1 MSDEIIKVPDIGSG
15 EAEVI
20 EICVKPGDTVS
31 AEDSLIVLE
40 SDKATM
46 EVPAPRDGVVTEV
59 LLTVG
64 DNVSEGAPMV
74 KMAAAGTAAAAPEVV
89 EQAAEAPVA
98 AAPVA
103 DVAPAPAGG
112 SHIQSVHVPD
122 IGAEN
127 VPVIEVCVK
136 VGDTVALEDSLIVL
150 ESDKATM
157 EVPSPVEGVVKAIHV
172 KEGDALN
179 QGDLVIDVEVNGGA
193 VAVSNEPASV
203 SAAAPEP
210 AAAAPAAPAPQAGP
224 RIEKV
229 TVPDIG
235 AENVPVIEVCVSVG
249 DQIEEETSLI
259 VLESDKAT
267 MEVPSPFAGVVKA
280 IMVKEGDTLS
290 QGDLILDIEVSG
302 GVELPAV
309 SQPAP
314 AAAAPASAP
323 QKQQTPSRAPSA
335 PPPRAEAHPVELE
348 RANRK
353 FHAGPAVR
361 KLAREFGVDLAEV
374 TGTGPR
380 RRILK
385 EDVQKY
391 VKMRLSEKPQA
402 AQGVSSGLGIPAM
415 PEIDFSKWGDIEKV
429 ALNRLR
435 KVAAQN
441 FQRSWLNVPH
451 VTQFDECDITELEA
465 FRKAQKALAEA
476 RGTKLTPLP
485 FILKAVAYVLR
496 ELPQFCTSLSPD
508 GETLIYKKYINIGV
522 AVDTPDGLLVPVIK
536 NVDQKSLWELSAECI
551 ELAGKARDKKLKP
564 DEMQGGC
571 FTISSLGSIGGTAF
585 TPIVNAP
592 EVAILGL
599 SKASMKPVW
608 NGKDF
613 DPKLMLP
620 LSLSYDHRAING
632 ADAARFT
639 TMLGELLTDIRK
651 LLL

>member
-20 EICVKPGDTVS
+20 EICVQPGDTVS
-31 AEDSLIVLE
+31 AEDSLMVLE
-40 SDKATM
+40 SDKASM

-59 LLTVG
+59 LLNIG

-74 KMAAAGTAAAAPEVV
+74 KMAAAVSEIV
-89 EQAAEAPVA
+89 EPSADSGQPAEAPGA
-98 AAPVA
+98 AAPVTEA
-103 DVAPAPAGG
+103 APVPAGG
-112 SHIQSVHVPD
+112 SRIESVPVPD

-127 VPVIEVCVK
+127 VPVIEVCV
-136 VGDTVALEDSLIVL
+136 
-150 ESDKATM
+150 
-157 EVPSPVEGVVKAIHV
+157 
-172 KEGDALN
+172 
-179 QGDLVIDVEVNGGA
+179 
-193 VAVSNEPASV
+193 
-203 SAAAPEP
+203 
-210 AAAAPAAPAPQAGP
+210 
-224 RIEKV
+224 R
-229 TVPDIG
+229 
-235 AENVPVIEVCVSVG
+235 VG

-280 IMVKEGDTLS
+280 IKVKEGDTLS

-302 GVELPAV
+302 GAAAPAV

-314 AAAAPASAP
+314 AAAAPANVPP
-323 QKQQTPSRAPSA
+323 QQEARAPSA
-335 PPPRAEAHPVELE
+335 PPPHAEAHPVELE
-348 RANRK
+348 RTNRK
-353 FHAGPAVR
+353 LHAGPAVR

-374 TGTGPR
+374 TGSGPR

-391 VKMRLSEKPQA
+391 VKMRLSEKALSGQGA

-435 KVAAQN
+435 KVAAHN
-441 FQRSWLNVPH
+441 FQRSWLTVPH

-465 FRKAQKALAEA
+465 FRKAQKAMAEA

-485 FILKAVAYVLR
+485 FILKAVAYVLK

-508 GETLIYKKYINIGV
+508 GETLVYKKYIHIGV
-522 AVDTPDGLLVPVIK
+522 AVDTPDGLLVPVIR

-599 SKASMKPVW
+599 SRAAMKPVW
-608 NGKDF
+608 NGRDF

-639 TMLGELLTDIRK
+639 ALLGELLTDIRK

>member
-1 MSDEIIKVPDIGSG
+1 MSDEIIKIPDIGGG

-40 SDKATM
+40 SDKASM

-64 DNVSEGAPMV
+64 SNISEGDPMV
-74 KMAAAGTAAAAPEVV
+74 KMAAAGTTTTAPEVV
-89 EQAAEAPVA
+89 ELPEPKKAPVV
-98 AAPVA
+98 AAPI
-103 DVAPAPAGG
+103 APTAP
-112 SHIQSVHVPD
+112 VP
-122 IGAEN
+122 
-127 VPVIEVCVK
+127 P
-136 VGDTVALEDSLIVL
+136 T
-150 ESDKATM
+150 
-157 EVPSPVEGVVKAIHV
+157 
-172 KEGDALN
+172 
-179 QGDLVIDVEVNGGA
+179 
-193 VAVSNEPASV
+193 EPH
-203 SAAAPEP
+203 
-210 AAAAPAAPAPQAGP
+210 
-224 RIEKV
+224 IEKV

-235 AENVPVIEVCVSVG
+235 AEHVPVIEISVSVG
-249 DQIEEETSLI
+249 DQIEKEASLI
-259 VLESDKAT
+259 VLESDKAS
-267 MEVPSPFAGVVKA
+267 MEVPSPFAGIVKA
-280 IMVKEGDTLS
+280 IMVKEGDTLC

-302 GVELPAV
+302 EIEAQAI

-314 AAAAPASAP
+314 TAAS
-323 QKQQTPSRAPSA
+323 QQQEEAPSRTPSA

-361 KLAREFGVDLAEV
+361 KLAREFGVDLVEV

-380 RRILK
+380 CRILK

-391 VKMRLSEKPQA
+391 VKMRLKNPQA
-402 AQGVSSGLGIPAM
+402 AQGVSSGLGIPTM
-415 PEIDFSKWGDIEKV
+415 PEIDFSKWGEIEEV

-435 KVAAQN
+435 KIAAQN

-465 FRKAQKALAEA
+465 FRKAQKAMAEA

-485 FILKAVAYVLR
+485 FILKAVAYLLK

-536 NVDQKSLWELSAECI
+536 NVDQKSLWELSVECI

-613 DPKLMLP
+613 SPKLMLP

-639 TMLGELLTDIRK
+639 LKLGELLTDIRK

>member
-1 MSDEIIKVPDIGSG
+1 MSG
-15 EAEVI
+15 EI
-20 EICVKPGDTVS
+20 E
-31 AEDSLIVLE
+31 A
-40 SDKATM
+40 
-46 EVPAPRDGVVTEV
+46 
-59 LLTVG
+59 
-64 DNVSEGAPMV
+64 
-74 KMAAAGTAAAAPEVV
+74 
-89 EQAAEAPVA
+89 QA
-98 AAPVA
+98 
-103 DVAPAPAGG
+103 
-112 SHIQSVHVPD
+112 I
-122 IGAEN
+122 
-127 VPVIEVCVK
+127 
-136 VGDTVALEDSLIVL
+136 
-150 ESDKATM
+150 
-157 EVPSPVEGVVKAIHV
+157 
-172 KEGDALN
+172 
-179 QGDLVIDVEVNGGA
+179 
-193 VAVSNEPASV
+193 
-203 SAAAPEP
+203 
-210 AAAAPAAPAPQAGP
+210 
-224 RIEKV
+224 
-229 TVPDIG
+229 
-235 AENVPVIEVCVSVG
+235 
-249 DQIEEETSLI
+249 
-259 VLESDKAT
+259 
-267 MEVPSPFAGVVKA
+267 
-280 IMVKEGDTLS
+280 
-290 QGDLILDIEVSG
+290 
-302 GVELPAV
+302 

-314 AAAAPASAP
+314 TAAS
-323 QKQQTPSRAPSA
+323 QQQEEAPSRTPSA

-361 KLAREFGVDLAEV
+361 KLAREFGVDLVEV

-391 VKMRLSEKPQA
+391 VKMRLKNPQA
-402 AQGVSSGLGIPAM
+402 AQGVSSGLGIPTM
-415 PEIDFSKWGDIEKV
+415 PEIDFSKWGEIEEV

-435 KVAAQN
+435 KIAAQN

-465 FRKAQKALAEA
+465 FRKAQKAMAEA

-485 FILKAVAYVLR
+485 FILKAVAYLLK

-536 NVDQKSLWELSAECI
+536 NVDQKSLWELSVECI

-613 DPKLMLP
+613 SPKLMLP

-639 TMLGELLTDIRK
+639 LKLGELLTDIRK

>member
-1 MSDEIIKVPDIGSG
+1 MSDEIIKIPDIGGG

-20 EICVKPGDTVS
+20 EIFVKPGDTVS

-40 SDKATM
+40 SDKASM

-64 DNVSEGAPMV
+64 SNISEGDPMV
-74 KMAAAGTAAAAPEVV
+74 KMAAAGTTTTAPEVV
-89 EQAAEAPVA
+89 ELPEPKKAPVV
-98 AAPVA
+98 AAPI
-103 DVAPAPAGG
+103 APTAP
-112 SHIQSVHVPD
+112 VP
-122 IGAEN
+122 
-127 VPVIEVCVK
+127 P
-136 VGDTVALEDSLIVL
+136 T
-150 ESDKATM
+150 
-157 EVPSPVEGVVKAIHV
+157 
-172 KEGDALN
+172 
-179 QGDLVIDVEVNGGA
+179 
-193 VAVSNEPASV
+193 EPH
-203 SAAAPEP
+203 
-210 AAAAPAAPAPQAGP
+210 
-224 RIEKV
+224 IEKV

-235 AENVPVIEVCVSVG
+235 AEHVPVIEISVSVG
-249 DQIEEETSLI
+249 DQIEKEASLI
-259 VLESDKAT
+259 VLESDKAS
-267 MEVPSPFAGVVKA
+267 MEVPSPFAGIVKA
-280 IMVKEGDTLS
+280 IMVKEGDTLC

-302 GVELPAV
+302 EIEAQAI

-314 AAAAPASAP
+314 TAAS
-323 QKQQTPSRAPSA
+323 QQQEEAPSRTPSA

-361 KLAREFGVDLAEV
+361 KLAREFGVDLVEV

-380 RRILK
+380 CRILK

-391 VKMRLSEKPQA
+391 VKMRLKNPQA
-402 AQGVSSGLGIPAM
+402 AQGVSSGLGIPTM
-415 PEIDFSKWGDIEKV
+415 PEIDFSKWGEIEEV

-435 KVAAQN
+435 KIAAQN

-465 FRKAQKALAEA
+465 FRKAQKAMAEA

-485 FILKAVAYVLR
+485 FILKAVAYLLK

-536 NVDQKSLWELSAECI
+536 NVDQKSLWELSVECI

-613 DPKLMLP
+613 SPKLMLP

-639 TMLGELLTDIRK
+639 LKLGELLTDIRK

>member
-20 EICVKPGDTVS
+20 EICVKPGDSVS

-59 LLTVG
+59 LLKVG
-64 DNVSEGAPMV
+64 DSVGEGVEMV
-74 KMAAAGTAAAAPEVV
+74 KMAAVGQPAAIPQAEPVKAP
-89 EQAAEAPVA
+89 APVA
-98 AAPVA
+98 PPVSEAASV
-103 DVAPAPAGG
+103 PAGG
-112 SHIQSVHVPD
+112 SSIESVRVPD

-127 VPVIEVCVK
+127 VPVIE
-136 VGDTVALEDSLIVL
+136 I
-150 ESDKATM
+150 
-157 EVPSPVEGVVKAIHV
+157 
-172 KEGDALN
+172 
-179 QGDLVIDVEVNGGA
+179 
-193 VAVSNEPASV
+193 
-203 SAAAPEP
+203 
-210 AAAAPAAPAPQAGP
+210 
-224 RIEKV
+224 
-229 TVPDIG
+229 
-235 AENVPVIEVCVSVG
+235 CVSVG
-249 DQIEEETSLI
+249 DQIEEEASLI

-267 MEVPSPFAGVVKA
+267 MEVPSPFTGVVKA
-280 IMVKEGDTLS
+280 ITVKEGDTLS

-302 GVELPAV
+302 GAV
-309 SQPAP
+309 APVARQSAP
-314 AAAAPASAP
+314 AAVAPVAAP
-323 QKQQTPSRAPSA
+323 QKSEATSRAPSA
-335 PPPRAEAHPVELE
+335 APRAEANPVELE
-348 RANRK
+348 RINRK
-353 FHAGPAVR
+353 YHAGPAVR

-374 TGTGPR
+374 SGTGPR

-391 VKMRLSEKPQA
+391 VKTRLNEKAVGGKTA

-415 PEIDFSKWGDIEKV
+415 PEIDFSKWGEIEKV

-451 VTQFDECDITELEA
+451 VTQFDECDITELEV

-485 FILKAVAYVLR
+485 FILKAVAYVLK

-620 LSLSYDHRAING
+620 LSLSYDHRAVNG

>member
-1 MSDEIIKVPDIGSG
+1 MSDEIIKIPDIGGG

-20 EICVKPGDTVS
+20 EIFVKPGDTVS

-40 SDKATM
+40 SDKASM

-64 DNVSEGAPMV
+64 SNISEGDPMV
-74 KMAAAGTAAAAPEVV
+74 KMAAAGTTTTAPEVV
-89 EQAAEAPVA
+89 ELPEPKKAPVV
-98 AAPVA
+98 AAPI
-103 DVAPAPAGG
+103 APTAP
-112 SHIQSVHVPD
+112 VP
-122 IGAEN
+122 
-127 VPVIEVCVK
+127 P
-136 VGDTVALEDSLIVL
+136 T
-150 ESDKATM
+150 
-157 EVPSPVEGVVKAIHV
+157 
-172 KEGDALN
+172 
-179 QGDLVIDVEVNGGA
+179 
-193 VAVSNEPASV
+193 EPH
-203 SAAAPEP
+203 
-210 AAAAPAAPAPQAGP
+210 
-224 RIEKV
+224 IEKV

-235 AENVPVIEVCVSVG
+235 AEHVPVIEISVSVG
-249 DQIEEETSLI
+249 DQIEKEASLI
-259 VLESDKAT
+259 VLESDKAS
-267 MEVPSPFAGVVKA
+267 MEVPSPFAGIVKA
-280 IMVKEGDTLS
+280 IMVKEGDTLC

-302 GVELPAV
+302 EIEAQAI

-314 AAAAPASAP
+314 TAAS
-323 QKQQTPSRAPSA
+323 QQQEEAPSRTPSA

-361 KLAREFGVDLAEV
+361 KLAREFGVDLVEV

-380 RRILK
+380 CRILK

-391 VKMRLSEKPQA
+391 VKMRLKNPQA
-402 AQGVSSGLGIPAM
+402 AQGVSSGLGIPTM
-415 PEIDFSKWGDIEKV
+415 PEIDFSKWGEIEEV

-435 KVAAQN
+435 KIAAQN

-465 FRKAQKALAEA
+465 FRKAQKAIAEA

-485 FILKAVAYVLR
+485 FILKAVAYLLK

-536 NVDQKSLWELSAECI
+536 NVDQKSLWELSVECI

-613 DPKLMLP
+613 SPKLMLP

-639 TMLGELLTDIRK
+639 LKLGELLTDIRK

>member
-1 MSDEIIKVPDIGSG
+1 MSDEIIKIPDIGGG

-20 EICVKPGDTVS
+20 EIFVKPGDTVS

-40 SDKATM
+40 SDKASM

-64 DNVSEGAPMV
+64 SNISEGDPMV
-74 KMAAAGTAAAAPEVV
+74 KMAAAGTTTTAPEVV
-89 EQAAEAPVA
+89 EQPEPKKAPVV
-98 AAPVA
+98 AAPI
-103 DVAPAPAGG
+103 APTAP
-112 SHIQSVHVPD
+112 VP
-122 IGAEN
+122 
-127 VPVIEVCVK
+127 P
-136 VGDTVALEDSLIVL
+136 T
-150 ESDKATM
+150 
-157 EVPSPVEGVVKAIHV
+157 
-172 KEGDALN
+172 
-179 QGDLVIDVEVNGGA
+179 
-193 VAVSNEPASV
+193 EPH
-203 SAAAPEP
+203 
-210 AAAAPAAPAPQAGP
+210 
-224 RIEKV
+224 IEKV

-235 AENVPVIEVCVSVG
+235 AEHVPVIEISVSVG
-249 DQIEEETSLI
+249 DQIEKEASLI
-259 VLESDKAT
+259 VLESDKAS
-267 MEVPSPFAGVVKA
+267 MEVPSPFAGIVKA
-280 IMVKEGDTLS
+280 IMVKEGDTLC

-302 GVELPAV
+302 EIEAQAI

-314 AAAAPASAP
+314 TAAS
-323 QKQQTPSRAPSA
+323 QQQEEAPSRTPSA

-361 KLAREFGVDLAEV
+361 KLAREFGVDLVEV

-380 RRILK
+380 CRILK

-391 VKMRLSEKPQA
+391 VKMRLKNPQA
-402 AQGVSSGLGIPAM
+402 AQGVSSGLGIPTM
-415 PEIDFSKWGDIEKV
+415 PEIDFSKWGEIEEV

-435 KVAAQN
+435 KIAAQN

-465 FRKAQKALAEA
+465 FRKAQKAMAEA

-485 FILKAVAYVLR
+485 FILKAVAYLLK

-536 NVDQKSLWELSAECI
+536 NVDQKSLWELSVECI

-613 DPKLMLP
+613 SPKLMLP

-639 TMLGELLTDIRK
+639 LKLGELLTDIRK

>member
-40 SDKATM
+40 SDKASM
-46 EVPAPRDGVVTEV
+46 DVPAPRDGVVTEI
-59 LLTVG
+59 LLNVG
-64 DNVSEGAPMV
+64 DSVGEGAPMI
-74 KMAAAGTAAAAPEVV
+74 KMVTGTAAPEPETTAIPAENKAATPTATKATASTSTEHT
-89 EQAAEAPVA
+89 E
-98 AAPVA
+98 
-103 DVAPAPAGG
+103 
-112 SHIQSVHVPD
+112 SVRVPD

-127 VPVIEVCVK
+127 VPVIEVCVS
-136 VGDTVALEDSLIVL
+136 VGDSVAPEDSLIVL

-172 KEGDALN
+172 KEGDTLN
-179 QGDLVIDVEVNGGA
+179 QGDLVIDVEVSA
-193 VAVSNEPASV
+193 EAPAQSEPAT
-203 SAAAPEP
+203 AAPATPEP
-210 AAAAPAAPAPQAGP
+210 APTPEPAVSGSH
-224 RIEKV
+224 INKV

-235 AENVPVIEVCVSVG
+235 AENVPVIEICVSVG
-249 DQIEEETSLI
+249 EQIEEETPLI

-267 MEVPSPFAGVVKA
+267 MEVPSPSTGTVTA
-280 IMVKEGDTLS
+280 ISVKEGDTLS
-290 QGDLILDIEVSG
+290 QGDLILELEVAA
-302 GVELPAV
+302 PA

-314 AAAAPASAP
+314 TPTASIAVATPAPT
-323 QKQQTPSRAPSA
+323 TPSRAPSE
-335 PPPRAEAHPVELE
+335 PPPRAEANPVELE
-348 RANRK
+348 RVNRK

-361 KLAREFGVDLAEV
+361 KLAREFGVDLAV
-374 TGTGPR
+374 ITGTGPR

-391 VKMRLSEKPQA
+391 VKARLSEKPKEA
-402 AQGVSSGLGIPAM
+402 AATTSGTGIPAM
-415 PEIDFSKWGDIEKV
+415 PDIDFSKWGDVETV
-429 ALNRLR
+429 PLNRLR

-451 VTQFDECDITELEA
+451 VTQFDECNITELES
-465 FRKAQKALAEA
+465 FRKAQKAMAEA

-485 FILKAVAYVLR
+485 FILKAVAYVLKQ
-496 ELPQFCTSLSPD
+496 LPQFCTSLTPD
-508 GETLIYKKYINIGV
+508 SEALVYKKYINIGV

-536 NVDQKSLWELSAECI
+536 NVDQKSLWELAGECI

-608 NGKDF
+608 NGKEF
-613 DPKLMLP
+613 VPQLMLP

-639 TMLGELLTDIRK
+639 TMLGELLADIRK

>member
-1 MSDEIIKVPDIGSG
+1 MSDEIIKIPDIGGG

-20 EICVKPGDTVS
+20 EIFVKPGDTVS

-40 SDKATM
+40 SDKASM

-64 DNVSEGAPMV
+64 SNISEGDPMV
-74 KMAAAGTAAAAPEVV
+74 KMAAAGTTTTAPEVV
-89 EQAAEAPVA
+89 EQPEPKKAPVV
-98 AAPVA
+98 AAPI
-103 DVAPAPAGG
+103 APTAP
-112 SHIQSVHVPD
+112 VP
-122 IGAEN
+122 
-127 VPVIEVCVK
+127 P
-136 VGDTVALEDSLIVL
+136 T
-150 ESDKATM
+150 
-157 EVPSPVEGVVKAIHV
+157 
-172 KEGDALN
+172 
-179 QGDLVIDVEVNGGA
+179 
-193 VAVSNEPASV
+193 EPH
-203 SAAAPEP
+203 
-210 AAAAPAAPAPQAGP
+210 
-224 RIEKV
+224 IEKV

-235 AENVPVIEVCVSVG
+235 AEHVPVIEISVSVG
-249 DQIEEETSLI
+249 DQIEKEASLI
-259 VLESDKAT
+259 VLESDKAS
-267 MEVPSPFAGVVKA
+267 MEVPSPFAGIVKA
-280 IMVKEGDTLS
+280 IMVKEGDTLC

-302 GVELPAV
+302 EIGAQAI

-314 AAAAPASAP
+314 TAAS
-323 QKQQTPSRAPSA
+323 QQQEEAPSRTPSA

-361 KLAREFGVDLAEV
+361 KLAREFGVDLVEV

-391 VKMRLSEKPQA
+391 VKMRLKNPQA
-402 AQGVSSGLGIPAM
+402 AQGVSSGLGIPTM
-415 PEIDFSKWGDIEKV
+415 PEIDFSKWGEIEEV

-435 KVAAQN
+435 KIAAQN

-465 FRKAQKALAEA
+465 FRKAQKAMAEA

-485 FILKAVAYVLR
+485 FILKAVAYLLK

-536 NVDQKSLWELSAECI
+536 NVDQKSLWELSVECI

-613 DPKLMLP
+613 SPKLMLP

-639 TMLGELLTDIRK
+639 LKLGELLTDIRK

>member
-1 MSDEIIKVPDIGSG
+1 MSDEIIKIPDIGGG

-40 SDKATM
+40 SDKASM

-64 DNVSEGAPMV
+64 SNISEGDPMV
-74 KMAAAGTAAAAPEVV
+74 KMAAAGTTTTAPEVV
-89 EQAAEAPVA
+89 EQPEPKKAPVV
-98 AAPVA
+98 AAPI
-103 DVAPAPAGG
+103 APTAP
-112 SHIQSVHVPD
+112 VP
-122 IGAEN
+122 
-127 VPVIEVCVK
+127 P
-136 VGDTVALEDSLIVL
+136 T
-150 ESDKATM
+150 
-157 EVPSPVEGVVKAIHV
+157 
-172 KEGDALN
+172 
-179 QGDLVIDVEVNGGA
+179 
-193 VAVSNEPASV
+193 EPH
-203 SAAAPEP
+203 
-210 AAAAPAAPAPQAGP
+210 
-224 RIEKV
+224 IEKV

-235 AENVPVIEVCVSVG
+235 AEHVPVIEISVSVG
-249 DQIEEETSLI
+249 DQIEKEASLI
-259 VLESDKAT
+259 VLESDKAS
-267 MEVPSPFAGVVKA
+267 MEVPSPFAGIVKA
-280 IMVKEGDTLS
+280 IMVKEGDTLC

-302 GVELPAV
+302 EIEAQAI

-314 AAAAPASAP
+314 TAAS
-323 QKQQTPSRAPSA
+323 QQQEEAPSRTPSA

-361 KLAREFGVDLAEV
+361 KLAREFGVDLVEV

-391 VKMRLSEKPQA
+391 VKMRLKNPQA
-402 AQGVSSGLGIPAM
+402 AQGVSSGLGIPTM
-415 PEIDFSKWGDIEKV
+415 PEIDFSKWGEIEEV

-435 KVAAQN
+435 KIAAQN

-465 FRKAQKALAEA
+465 FRKAQKAMAEA

-485 FILKAVAYVLR
+485 FILKAVAYLLK

-536 NVDQKSLWELSAECI
+536 NVDQKSLWELSVECI

-613 DPKLMLP
+613 SPKLMLP

-639 TMLGELLTDIRK
+639 LKLGELLTDIRK

>member
-20 EICVKPGDTVS
+20 EICIKPGDTVS

-59 LLTVG
+59 LLNIG
-64 DNVSEGAPMV
+64 DNVAEGAPMV
-74 KMAAAGTAAAAPEVV
+74 KMAAAGDKPAAAP
-89 EQAAEAPVA
+89 QAEAAVQPA
-98 AAPVA
+98 
-103 DVAPAPAGG
+103 APAPAAEAAPAGG
-112 SHIQSVHVPD
+112 THIESVRVPD

-179 QGDLVIDVEVNGGA
+179 QGDLVIDVEANGGGA
-193 VAVSNEPASV
+193 VAVAEVPAPV
-203 SAAAPEP
+203 SAP
-210 AAAAPAAPAPQAGP
+210 AAVTAAAPAPQAGS

-229 TVPDIG
+229 MVPDIG

-249 DQIEEETSLI
+249 DQIEEEASLI

-267 MEVPSPFAGVVKA
+267 MEVPSPFTGVVKA
-280 IMVKEGDTLS
+280 ITVKEGDTLS

-302 GVELPAV
+302 GAVAPVV

-314 AAAAPASAP
+314 AAAAPVPAP
-323 QKQQTPSRAPSA
+323 QKAEVPSRAPSA
-335 PPPRAEAHPVELE
+335 PPPRAEANPVELE
-348 RANRK
+348 RVNRK
-353 FHAGPAVR
+353 YHAGPAVR
-361 KLAREFGVDLAEV
+361 KLAREFGVDLADV
-374 TGTGPR
+374 SGTGPR

-391 VKMRLSEKPQA
+391 VKTRLNEKPKA

-415 PEIDFSKWGDIEKV
+415 PEIDFSKWGEVEKV

-451 VTQFDECDITELEA
+451 VTQFDECDITELEV

-485 FILKAVAYVLR
+485 FILKAVAYVLK

>member
-1 MSDEIIKVPDIGSG
+1 MSDEIIKIPDIGGG

-40 SDKATM
+40 SDKASM

-64 DNVSEGAPMV
+64 SNISEGDPMV
-74 KMAAAGTAAAAPEVV
+74 KMAAAGTTTTAPEVV
-89 EQAAEAPVA
+89 EQPEPKKAPVV
-98 AAPVA
+98 AAPI
-103 DVAPAPAGG
+103 APTAP
-112 SHIQSVHVPD
+112 VP
-122 IGAEN
+122 
-127 VPVIEVCVK
+127 P
-136 VGDTVALEDSLIVL
+136 T
-150 ESDKATM
+150 
-157 EVPSPVEGVVKAIHV
+157 
-172 KEGDALN
+172 
-179 QGDLVIDVEVNGGA
+179 
-193 VAVSNEPASV
+193 EPH
-203 SAAAPEP
+203 
-210 AAAAPAAPAPQAGP
+210 
-224 RIEKV
+224 IEKV

-235 AENVPVIEVCVSVG
+235 AEHVPVIEISVSVG
-249 DQIEEETSLI
+249 DQIEKEASLI
-259 VLESDKAT
+259 VLESDKAS
-267 MEVPSPFAGVVKA
+267 MEVPSPFAGIVKA
-280 IMVKEGDTLS
+280 IMVKEGDTLC

-302 GVELPAV
+302 EIEAQAI

-314 AAAAPASAP
+314 TAAS
-323 QKQQTPSRAPSA
+323 QQQEEAPSRTPSA

-361 KLAREFGVDLAEV
+361 KLAREFGVDLVEV

-380 RRILK
+380 CRILK

-391 VKMRLSEKPQA
+391 VKMRLKNPQA
-402 AQGVSSGLGIPAM
+402 AQGVSSGLGIPTM
-415 PEIDFSKWGDIEKV
+415 PEIDFSKWGEIEEV

-435 KVAAQN
+435 KIAAQN

-465 FRKAQKALAEA
+465 FRKAQKAMAEA

-485 FILKAVAYVLR
+485 FILKAVAYLLK

-536 NVDQKSLWELSAECI
+536 NVDQKSLWELSVECI

-613 DPKLMLP
+613 SPKLMLP

-639 TMLGELLTDIRK
+639 LKLGELLTDIRK